1 MTMHTIVDS
10 QVYSKPITAVLIQ
23 NAAVFTF
30 GAIMVLA
37 VGFMPMSAA
46 HNAAHDTRHALA
58 FPCH

>member
-1 MTMHTIVDS
+1 MNS
-10 QVYSKPITAVLIQ
+10 QITASQSTQANFLSSTVAQNLAVL
-23 NAAVFTF
+23 AF
-30 GAIMVLA
+30 GAAIVFA